1 MKFVVFFS
9 DGTPNPA
16 LLGGKGSNLLKLT
29 KIGVNVPLGFIIST
43 DSYRKFLE
51 ESKYKTQLNELLI
64 RAVQPKEVLKHS
76 AEIQDIILK
85 SPLSEELTNEVKSA
99 YKHIR
104 SIIGKE
110 VSFAVRS
117 SANIEDSTKFSF
129 AGQADSFLYNNT
141 FKNIIHSL
149 KKCWASLFSPR
160 ALLYF
165 LQMKKKGMDISLK
178 DIQMAV
184 VVQKMVNSEIS
195 IVMFTANVVNNNQN
209 QMMINSTWG
218 LGETIAD
225 NSVNPDTII
234 INKEKFE
241 IIKVIIGE
249 KEKKSIRHPKSSGTI
264 MVVNDSDAR
273 KLCSLNEMQLQ
284 KLHKL
289 GLKLEESFNC
299 PQDIELAIEKENIYV
314 LQTRPITTLRK

>member
-1 MKFVVFFS
+1 MKYVVFFS

-104 SIIGKE
+104 SIIGGE

-141 FKNIIHSL
+141 FNDIKKSL

-165 LQMKKKGMDISLK
+165 LQMKKKVWI
-178 DIQMAV
+178 
-184 VVQKMVNSEIS
+184 
-195 IVMFTANVVNNNQN
+195 F
-209 QMMINSTWG
+209 
-218 LGETIAD
+218 
-225 NSVNPDTII
+225 P
-234 INKEKFE
+234 
-241 IIKVIIGE
+241 
-249 KEKKSIRHPKSSGTI
+249 
-264 MVVNDSDAR
+264 
-273 KLCSLNEMQLQ
+273 
-284 KLHKL
+284 
-289 GLKLEESFNC
+289 
-299 PQDIELAIEKENIYV
+299 
-314 LQTRPITTLRK
+314 